1 MSLMSFKPSFNT
13 AIISDLH
20 LSDAEPSR
28 PRYKVRNALW
38 KKFKTKEFFIDLALV
53 EFLEEIKAKS
63 NQKPIEL
70 VLNGDIFDFDSVMAL
85 PENPIYKLHWIETR
99 RGLFPKEERSLFKA
113 AVIIEEH
120 QLFMDALSDFIKA
133 GNSIVVIPGNHDVEF
148 HFEKVQ
154 KKFIEGLNLNAMD
167 EKRIRFVSWFYI
179 SHEDTLIE
187 HGHQQDPYCLC
198 ENPLNPFLIDYNEL
212 SIRLPFGNVACRY
225 IMNGLGLFN
234 PHVETNYIMSLSE
247 YLTFFF
253 KYLLRTQPLIVWTWL
268 WGSVATMTHV
278 TRDRFSETFKP
289 KNGMESVVNNAAVKS
304 NASPKVVR
312 ELQELFATPAVQ
324 NPLLIAKE
332 LWLDRL
338 FLFAAGLGLILFV
351 VYSLKNVFGFSLYW
365 IFVPVMLL
373 MPFFIFY
380 ARSVTSLVST
390 YKEPDENLFSKQA
403 SVTGVNR
410 IIYGHTHIPR
420 HEFYG
425 SVEHLNSG
433 SWSPGFTDV
442 NCTESVERNNYIWIS
457 AATENENQRKAEL
470 CQFVSTAK
478 KNMDQ
483 PS

>member
-1 MSLMSFKPSFNT
+1 VSLQQNFHT

-28 PRYKVRNALW
+28 PKYKVRNKLW
-38 KKFKTKEFFIDLALV
+38 KKFKTKDFFIDQALV
-53 EFLEEIKAKS
+53 EFLDEIQQKA
-63 NQKPIEL
+63 NHTPIEL

-85 PENPIYKLHWIETR
+85 PENPIFKLHWIETR
-99 RGLFPKEERSLFKA
+99 RGLFPKEERSLFKVS
-113 AVIIEEH
+113 VIIEEH
-120 QLFMDALSDFIKA
+120 AVFMDGLKKFIEH
-133 GNSIVVIPGNHDVEF
+133 GNSLVIIPGNHDVEF

-154 KKFIEGLNLNAMD
+154 KRFIDSLDLNLMD
-167 EKRIRFVSWFYI
+167 QKRVRFVHWFYI
-179 SHEDTLIE
+179 SNNDTLIE

-212 SIRLPFGNVACRY
+212 TIRLPFGNVACRY
-225 IMNGLGLFN
+225 IMNGMGLFN

-247 YLTFFF
+247 YLQFFF
-253 KYLLRTQPLIVWTWL
+253 KYLMRTQPLIIWTWL
-268 WGSVATMTHV
+268 WGSVATLFHV

-289 KNGMESVVNNAAVKS
+289 KNGMENIVNSAALKA
-304 NASPKVVR
+304 NTTPRVVR

-338 FLFAAGLGLILFV
+338 FLFTSGLIFTFGV
-351 VYSLKNVFGFSLYW
+351 VYFLKHIFDISLSW
-365 IFVPVMLL
+365 IFVPILL
-373 MPFFIFY
+373 TMPFFIFY

-390 YKEPDENLFSKQA
+390 YKEPDENLFAKQA

-410 IIYGHTHIPR
+410 IVYGHTHLPR

-425 SVEHLNSG
+425 SIEHLNSG

-457 AATENENQRKAEL
+457 PNIENENQRKAEL
-470 CQFVSTAK
+470 CQFISSAK
-478 KNMDQ
+478 KHFEAKN
-483 PS
+483 

>member
-1 MSLMSFKPSFNT
+1 MSFNT

-28 PRYKVRNALW
+28 PRYKVRNRLW
-38 KKFKTKEFFIDLALV
+38 KKFKTKEFFIDHALI
-53 EFLEEIKAKS
+53 EFLIEIETKS
-63 NQKPIEL
+63 NGKPIEL

-113 AVIIEEH
+113 GVIIEEH
-120 QLFMDALSDFIKA
+120 AEFITALSEFVKK
-133 GNSIVVIPGNHDVEF
+133 GNSLVVIPGNHDVEF

-154 KKFIEGLNLNAMD
+154 KKFVECLNLNAMD
-167 EKRIRFVSWFYI
+167 EKRVNFVSWFYI
-179 SHEDTLIE
+179 SHNDTLIE

-212 SIRLPFGNVACRY
+212 AIRLPFGNVACRY

-253 KYLLRTQPLIVWTWL
+253 KYLIRTQPLIIWTWL
-268 WGSVATMTHV
+268 WGSVATLFHV
-278 TRDRFSETFKP
+278 TKDRFAETFKP
-289 KNGMESVVNNAAVKS
+289 KNGFENLVDAAAKKS
-304 NASPKVVR
+304 NASPRMVR
-312 ELQELFATPAVQ
+312 ELQELFPTPSVQ

-338 FLFAAGLGLILFV
+338 FLF
-351 VYSLKNVFGFSLYW
+351 VFGLCLIFFTVYQIRNFFSISYYW
-365 IFVPVMLL
+365 FFVPFMML

-390 YKEPDENLFSKQA
+390 YKEPDENLFAKQA
-403 SVTGVNR
+403 SITGVNR
-410 IIYGHTHIPR
+410 IVYGHTHIPR

-442 NCTESVERNNYIWIS
+442 NCTESVERNNYIWI
-457 AATENENQRKAEL
+457 AANSENENHRKAEL
-470 CQFVSTAK
+470 CQFNSSAK
-478 KNMDQ
+478 KHSEVKINRPHQ
-483 PS
+483 N